1 MNKKELEKIK
11 GKILEI
17 DSRLKEVEE
26 YIDAF
31 KKHNQRILQ
40 WVEQK
45 ESHINGEKP
54 Q

>member
-1 MNKKELEKIK
+1 MNKKEIE

-31 KKHNQRILQ
+31 KEHNQRILQ
-40 WVEQK
+40 WVERK
-45 ESHINGEKP
+45 EAISMARKP
-54 Q
+54 NSF